1 MTWFCKSGF
10 DGDRRGVAAVEFA
23 LIAPPLA
30 LLVFGAIQY
39 GLYFGTA
46 NSLQQLTNDAARVSL
61 AGLGEKERDALVDAH
76 VHERG
81 ESYGFLV
88 TDRIQAD
95 VEEGG
100 DVIVVMVNL
109 IVKFPLVMRLWNT
122 RTGNI
127 RRHQHRKITTA
138 PRSSMARM
146 TRKSQTTTTTT
157 TTTMIRPVETVCA
170 AAATTT
176 KKEF

>member
-100 DVIVVMVNL
+100 DVIVVRTEYDASNL
-109 IVKFPLVMRLWNT
+109 PIFALKGLLPM
-122 RTGNI
+122 
-127 RRHQHRKITTA
+127 
-138 PRSSMARM
+138 PSS
-146 TRKSQTTTTTT
+146 TIEQ
-157 TTTMIRPVETVCA
+157 ETVIA
-170 AAATTT
+170 LGGY
-176 KKEF
+176 